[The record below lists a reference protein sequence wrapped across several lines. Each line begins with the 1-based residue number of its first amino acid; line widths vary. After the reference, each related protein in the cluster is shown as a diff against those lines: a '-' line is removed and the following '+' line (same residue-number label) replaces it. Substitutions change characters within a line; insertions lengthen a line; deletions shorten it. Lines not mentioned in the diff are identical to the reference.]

1 MSIQE
6 HNYINLIGRNL
17 YVNTLGLARYLHS
30 GAEHYLRLSSSFSA
44 EDKLPDY
51 KKYIKAQL
59 KSMLGDTA
67 VSFTN
72 DYKTEEA
79 NSIASYYIEGA
90 IFSSSTWWGFSTE
103 DFIRDM
109 KAADAN
115 PNINGH
121 FIIISSPGGDTY
133 SLDTA
138 FDVIRHLEKPSLV
151 LTKEMC
157 CSAAYY
163 LASAAQKILSV
174 NRFDTIGSIG
184 TMCIITDL
192 RKMLETWGIKEIEIY
207 ATESTEKN
215 KYYRD
220 ALDGKTD
227 DFIKECIDP
236 LQDEFAANVKAARP
250 LTLSHKDAGIY
261 NGKTYFSSE
270 ALSLGL
276 IDGVASM
283 EEAMS
288 EITSMSADY
297 AEQKKLQATILNN
310 Y

>member
-1 MSIQE
+1 MTIQE
-6 HNYINLIGRNL
+6 HSYAKLLGRNL
-17 YVNTLGLARYLHS
+17 YVNTLGLSRYLHS
-30 GAEHYLRLSSSFSA
+30 SLSTSTGDA
-44 EDKLPDY
+44 PDY

-59 KSMLGDTA
+59 KSILNDA
-67 VSFTN
+67 VHFTD
-72 DYKTEEA
+72 DYTTGEA

-90 IFSSSTWWGFSTE
+90 IFSSSWWGFSTE
-103 DFIRDM
+103 DFIRDL
-109 KAADAN
+109 KSADAN
-115 PNINGH
+115 DNINGH
-121 FIIISSPGGDTY
+121 FIIVSSPGGDTY
-133 SLDTA
+133 GLDTA
-138 FDVIRHLEKPSLV
+138 FNVIRNLEKPSLV

-163 LASAAQKILSV
+163 LASAAKKIFSV

-184 TMCIITDL
+184 TMCIITDF

-207 ATESTEKN
+207 ATDSTEKN

-220 ALDGKTD
+220 ALDGKTE
-227 DFIKECIDP
+227 DFIKNCIDP

-250 LTLSHKDAGIY
+250 LTLNHSDAGIY
-261 NGKTYFSSE
+261 NGKTYYSSE

-276 IDGVASM
+276 IDGIASI

-288 EITSMSADY
+288 EIISMSEDY

-310 Y
+310 F